1 VIKTRQIIKVILLA
15 LLTSALLYLIAWIF
29 IPFGPG
35 AEARA
40 ALDSDSSIRVEQTSD
55 WVTFMPVGTQ
65 PTTGLILYPGAHVD
79 YRSYAAVAREIAL
92 HGYQVTVVRMP
103 ANLAIFGI
111 SRADGVI
118 AAYPDIR
125 RWAIGG
131 HSLGGMVAARYAAD
145 HPGQIHGVVFW
156 AAFPLADLS
165 RSDLAGAS
173 TYGTK
178 DLGIE
183 VDAVQASLSLLPPG
197 TKVEP
202 IQGGGHTGF
211 GDYATLFGGSSADI
225 SPELQQAY
233 AADLT
238 INLLQKISGN

>member
-1 VIKTRQIIKVILLA
+1 MIKTSQVIKVICLA
-15 LLTSALLYLIAWIF
+15 LFASALLFAIAWVF

-35 AEARA
+35 VEARA
-40 ALDSDSSIRVEQTSD
+40 ALVSDSKVRVQQTAE
-55 WVTFMPVGTQ
+55 WVTFIPTAKQ

-103 ANLAIFGI
+103 ANLAVFGI
-111 SRADGVI
+111 SRADQVI
-118 AAYPDIR
+118 SAYPAIQ

-131 HSLGGMVAARYAAD
+131 HSLGGMVAARYAAE
-145 HPGQIHGVVFW
+145 HPREILGVVFW

-178 DLGIE
+178 DMGLE
-183 VDAVQASLSLLPPG
+183 LQAVQVSLPFLPPG
-197 TKVEP
+197 TTVEP

-211 GDYATLFGGSSADI
+211 GDYQTMFGGSSADI